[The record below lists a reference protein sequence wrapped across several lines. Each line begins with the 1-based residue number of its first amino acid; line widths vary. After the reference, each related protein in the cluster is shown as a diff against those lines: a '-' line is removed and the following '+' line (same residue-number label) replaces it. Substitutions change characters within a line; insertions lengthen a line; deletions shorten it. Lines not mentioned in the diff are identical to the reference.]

1 MSEAT
6 PAKRNLQNT
15 FKGVSMDQ
23 QSLARWAFIIG
34 LVLAVVIA
42 LVTDI
47 DEWATWI
54 MIILGLF
61 AGWVFVT
68 EDQEHHFFLVS
79 ISLVFFSQTLS
90 DLPSIGEPITQLL
103 TSLAVFFGVMV
114 VALVVRNIVGWV
126 TTTR

>member
-1 MSEAT
+1 
-6 PAKRNLQNT
+6 
-15 FKGVSMDQ
+15 MDQ